1 MKRQDWPTWRWSVP
15 AQIVEHQTFDLDTVT
30 GATLCSNALMRAAED
45 AATNGGM
52 NLETLKA
59 NAYHAAAGRKAE
71 TLSADVVVVGG
82 GGAGLSA
89 SIAAAQ
95 EGSKVILI
103 EKSSFLGGDTM
114 MAGGA
119 FNAVDPEA
127 QAERVLS
134 EAQKNTLDSYLALS
148 TPMRI
153 CIWINSRNGRKF

>member
-1 MKRQDWPTWRWSVP
+1 
-15 AQIVEHQTFDLDTVT
+15 
-30 GATLCSNALMRAAED
+30 MRAAED
-45 AATNGGM
+45 AATNAGM
-52 NLETLKA
+52 DLSALKA
-59 NAYHAAAGRKAE
+59 NAYHAAAGEAE

-134 EAQKNTLDSYLALS
+134 EAQ
-148 TPMRI
+148 
-153 CIWINSRNGRKF
+153 